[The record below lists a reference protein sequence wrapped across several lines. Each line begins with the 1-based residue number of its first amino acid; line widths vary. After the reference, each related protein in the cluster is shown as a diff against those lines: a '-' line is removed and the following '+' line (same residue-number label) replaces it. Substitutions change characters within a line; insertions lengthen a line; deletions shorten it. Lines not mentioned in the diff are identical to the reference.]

1 MRRREAIT
9 LLGGAAAAWPLG
21 ARAQQA
27 AMPVIGWL
35 GSETSADKDSSRFAG
50 YYLGLNDAGY
60 VEGQNVAIEYRWADG
75 QYDRLPELAADLV
88 RRRVTVIVT
97 PASNLAALAAKAA
110 TSTIPIVFNIGF
122 DPVKLGLVASLA
134 RPGGNVTGVSN
145 LAVELGAKRMELLHE
160 LVPNANLIAVLIN
173 PSNLNSRSVTEEAQA
188 AARALGLQTHVLGA
202 SSEQDFDAAFTT
214 FAQRGDGALVIA
226 PDPLFNSHPSQ
237 LVALAARHALPAI
250 YSVHNFAEAGG
261 LMTYSPAFLDS
272 GRLAGGYV
280 ARILKGARPAE
291 LPVIQPTKFE
301 LVVNLKTAKALGLT
315 IPESFLLRADEVI
328 E

>member
-1 MRRREAIT
+1 MRRREFMT
-9 LLGGAAAAWPLG
+9 LLGGAVATWPFAAL
-21 ARAQQA
+21 AQQP
-27 AMPVIGWL
+27 AMPVIGLL
-35 GSETSADKDSSRFAG
+35 GSETSADKDSGRFAG
-50 YYLGLNDAGY
+50 YRLGLNDAGY
-60 VEGQNVAIEYRWADG
+60 VEGQNIAIEYRWAEG

-88 RRRVTVIVT
+88 RRRVDVILT
-97 PASNLAALAAKAA
+97 PGSNLAALAAKAA
-110 TSTIPIVFNIGF
+110 TSTIPIVFNMGV

-145 LAVELGAKRMELLHE
+145 LSVELGAKRIELLHE
-160 LVPNANLIAVLIN
+160 LVPNAKVIAVLVN
-173 PSNLNSRSVTEEAQA
+173 PTNLNTESVTKDAQA
-188 AARALGLQTHVLGA
+188 AAGALGLQTHVLGA
-202 SSEQDFDAAFTT
+202 SSERDFDAAFTT

-226 PDPLFNSHPSQ
+226 PDPFFNSRPGQ

-250 YSVHNFAEAGG
+250 YSLHDFAEAGG
-261 LMTYSPAFLDS
+261 LMTYGPANLDS
-272 GRLAGGYV
+272 GRLAAGYI

-301 LVVNLKTAKALGLT
+301 LVVNLKAAKALGLT